1 MTPLVK
7 RVLSALVLIPLVIGV
22 VHYGSPLL
30 VFLLV
35 LTAAFIGW
43 WEYAGLIEQ
52 MGIRVFRTAGAALT
66 LLAVWGFYGG
76 DLAVIWPPFALALL
90 FLVSAVGKEDLRIGL
105 ESITYTFFG
114 VAYTGGLLGFFLL
127 LRELPEGAFLI
138 YFILFV
144 VWAGDSAGFFV
155 GRAIGKI
162 PLALQISPGKTL
174 EGGIA
179 NALGGVAGGAVAKLL
194 FLEQLSWAHCLPAA
208 LICGIIGQFGDLFE
222 SMIKRS
228 AGAKD
233 SGTLIPGHGGVLD
246 RVDSLLFAG
255 PVFYCYYRFLVL

>member
-1 MTPLVK
+1 MSPLAK
-7 RVLSALVLIPLVIGV
+7 RVLSAAVLIPLVIGI

-30 VFLLV
+30 VGLLV
-35 LTAAFIGW
+35 AAAAAISW
-43 WEYAGLIEQ
+43 QEYAGLIEQ
-52 MGIRVFRTAGAALT
+52 IGVRLYRTLGLVLSLITVAAFYSGEAAL
-66 LLAVWGFYGG
+66 A
-76 DLAVIWPPFALALL
+76 WPPLAFALL
-90 FLVSAVGKEDLRIGL
+90 FVAAAVEKESLPIGL
-105 ESITYTFFG
+105 ESITYTFLGIF
-114 VAYTGGLLGFFLL
+114 YTGGLLGFLLL

-155 GRAIGKI
+155 GRAIGKK
-162 PLALQISPGKTL
+162 PLALAISPGKTV
-174 EGGIA
+174 EGAIA

-194 FLEQLSWAHCLPAA
+194 FLDSLSWAHCLPAA
-208 LICGIIGQFGDLFE
+208 LICGIIGQLGDLFE

-255 PVFYCYYRFLVL
+255 PAFYCYYGFLVL